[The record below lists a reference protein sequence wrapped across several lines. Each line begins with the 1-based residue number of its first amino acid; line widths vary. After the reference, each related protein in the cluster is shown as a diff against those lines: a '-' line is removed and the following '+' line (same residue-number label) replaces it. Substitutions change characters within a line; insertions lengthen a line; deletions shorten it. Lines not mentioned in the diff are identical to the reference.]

1 MGNSGSGTGTPI
13 GAGGVP
19 GLSYFTPQ
27 EYPVLSLEEFRRIL
41 QYHPAHFWGLADTG
55 ANAVVPVTS
64 NCNAIVKQY
73 GWQDTDAAGRAEIAE
88 AILSAEHKLSDY
100 LGYYPA
106 PHYIEETIPYARFLD
121 SRFWR
126 GGSADAD
133 GRWAAV
139 RVKEQLVQD
148 VGVETLTSIGSVNLA
163 LSDEDGD
170 GLDDT
175 WTASIAT
182 TVTDA
187 DEIAVYFA
195 AADRYLDETVGERWR
210 IQPVEV
216 KITGGVCYLRGPAW
230 ILVKPALYEPPG
242 LEAIDPT
249 AAGNFITT
257 VEVYRRYTSG
267 NGNTEATAQGLFTWE
282 TPPYPESCCGDSN
295 LTFNGTETDPASIAT
310 AIARV
315 GIRDARTGLL
325 IPGTAVYASGMWSA
339 VTWGTCRPPD
349 RVTIRYRAGYPM
361 QNGHMDKKLQVL
373 VARLAMAELARPICG
388 CDEANRELYR
398 WQKDLAQSGAN
409 DEVYN
414 VSPADLDNPF
424 GTRRG
429 HIEAWKQVRKLKQ
442 VRGLA
447 A

>member
-1 MGNSGSGTGTPI
+1 MVNNLFAP
-13 GAGGVP
+13 P
-19 GLSYFTPQ
+19 D
-27 EYPVLSLEEFRRIL
+27 YPVLSLEEFRRIL

-88 AILSAEHKLSDY
+88 ALFSAERKLCDY

-106 PHYIEETIPYARFLD
+106 PHYVEETIPYARFLD

-126 GGSADAD
+126 AGSADAD

-139 RVKEQLVQD
+139 RVKERFVQD
-148 VGVETLTSIGSVNLA
+148 VGVETITALGTVNLTYT
-163 LSDEDGD
+163 DEDGD

-175 WTASIAT
+175 FTASLAT
-182 TVTDA
+182 TVTNEE
-187 DEIAVYFA
+187 EIAVYFA
-195 AADRYLDETVGERWR
+195 AADRYDEETVGERWR
-210 IQPVEV
+210 VKPVEV
-216 KITGGVCYLRGPAW
+216 KISGGTVYLRGRAW
-230 ILVKPALYEPPG
+230 MLVQPVLYENMT
-242 LEAIDPT
+242 LEAIDPSV
-249 AAGNFITT
+249 AANFVATL
-257 VEVYRRYTSG
+257 EVCRRYTSG

-282 TPPYPESCCGDSN
+282 TPPYPEWANCCGASPS
-295 LTFNGTETDPASIAT
+295 FNGTETDPASIAT
-310 AIARV
+310 ALARV
-315 GIRDARTGLL
+315 GIREARTGLL
-325 IPGTAVYASGMWSA
+325 LPGAAVYDTSAGTWSA
-339 VTWGTCRPPD
+339 ATWGTCRPPD
-349 RVTIRYRAGYPM
+349 RVTLRYRAGYPTEH
-361 QNGHMDKKLQVL
+361 GHMAKNLQVP